1 MWFREEIKGEYS
13 VSLSYLKQLLA
24 PAKDDVRALPLR
36 PPWPLLRCVMKTPDT
51 VCGLARRMSRRG
63 GCAEPET
70 LWRRLGQRC
79 QS

>member
-24 PAKDDVRALPLR
+24 PAKDDVRALPPR
-36 PPWPLLRCVMKTPDT
+36 PPWPWPLLRYVMKTPDT

-63 GCAEPET
+63 G
-70 LWRRLGQRC
+70 LR
-79 QS
+79 